1 MLLAQI
7 VHIFQDI
14 TVDIAKAETEEIIAQ
29 RSGIGRRSQ
38 AVEVVQSDESIAL
51 TRDTV
56 VKFDLGA
63 VQGNDISVTFRETVH
78 GFLPGYLRMVFI
90 NGPAVYV
97 LAVHLFRQG
106 VRMVDQD
113 IVVPHVIVAMN
124 PNIQH
129 FILGGVIELD
139 ISVLAYL
146 RGKDIPLHIRKVNQI
161 AAEEVFSGYKFGKSR
176 SF

>member
-1 MLLAQI
+1 MI
-7 VHIFQDI
+7 
-14 TVDIAKAETEEIIAQ
+14 
-29 RSGIGRRSQ
+29 
-38 AVEVVQSDESIAL
+38 
-51 TRDTV
+51 
-56 VKFDLGA
+56 
-63 VQGNDISVTFRETVH
+63 
-78 GFLPGYLRMVFI
+78 FI
-90 NGPAVYV
+90 NSPAVYV

-161 AAEEVFSGYKFGKSR
+161 AAEKVFSGYKNRILFR
-176 SF
+176 

>member
-63 VQGNDISVTFRETVH
+63 VQVGDLTLD
-78 GFLPGYLRMVFI
+78 GLD
-90 NGPAVYV
+90 
-97 LAVHLFRQG
+97 G
-106 VRMVDQD
+106 VRSRAMISPSLSAKPFMASSQ
-113 IVVPHVIVAMN
+113 VICV
-124 PNIQH
+124 
-129 FILGGVIELD
+129 
-139 ISVLAYL
+139 
-146 RGKDIPLHIRKVNQI
+146 
-161 AAEEVFSGYKFGKSR
+161 
-176 SF
+176 